1 MERFKLV
8 TAVHLILIEDKK
20 ILLQKRYNTGYE
32 DGNYSIVAG
41 HIDGNESVIKAM
53 QREALEE
60 AGIKI
65 KEEDLEIVHVMHRKT
80 PDRESIDYFL
90 TCKKYDGKIKIMEKD
105 KCDELKFYKLDELP
119 INVIPYVKKGIE
131 NYLNNEPFSIYMV
144 GKKYENL
151 RSQFATSKH
160 IKFQS

>member
-131 NYLNNEPFSIYMV
+131 NYLNNEPFSIMV

>member
-8 TAVHLILIEDKK
+8 VAVHLILIENGK
-20 ILLQKRYNTGYE
+20 ILLLRRYNTGYE
-32 DGNYSIVAG
+32 DGNYSVVAG

-80 PDRESIDYFL
+80 QNRESIDYFL
-90 TCKKYDGKIKIMEKD
+90 TCKNYEGKIAIMEKD
-105 KCDELKFYKLDELP
+105 KCDELAFYDLDKLP
-119 INVIPYVKKGIE
+119 NNIIPYVKKGIE
-131 NYLNNEPFSIYMV
+131 DSQNNIPFSVY
-144 GKKYENL
+144 GW
-151 RSQFATSKH
+151 
-160 IKFQS
+160 